1 MRIGQQSVV
10 IFHAPKVCHAPP
22 PKPFSP
28 SFHLPLFSS
37 FPSHNVFRPKEIV
50 EIKQFLQTARK
61 KDAKNVKVMTVK
73 KKNAKGVVV
82 KFTKF
87 KIRCS

>member
-1 MRIGQQSVV
+1 MCVNLLCT
-10 IFHAPKVCHAPP
+10 CHLASARGAPP
-22 PKPFSP
+22 LGRPASGPCLQLTVP
-28 SFHLPLFSS
+28 LP
-37 FPSHNVFRPKEIV
+37 PPPRNICRPKEIV